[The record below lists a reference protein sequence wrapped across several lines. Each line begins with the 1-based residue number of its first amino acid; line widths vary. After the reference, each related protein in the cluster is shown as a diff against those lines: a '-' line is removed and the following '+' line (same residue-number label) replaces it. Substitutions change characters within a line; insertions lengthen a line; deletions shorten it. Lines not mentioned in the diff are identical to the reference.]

1 MKATAEIIALAAAIS
16 GSYAPDRRVASL
28 NGKAL
33 LKNNRTPAQ
42 RKARHKQKIANA
54 SRRRNRR

>member
-1 MKATAEIIALAAAIS
+1 MKHTLDILAALAAMT
-16 GSYAPDRRVASL
+16 GSYAPDHRMASL

-42 RKARHKQKIANA
+42 RKARHKRKIANA
-54 SRRRNRR
+54 SRRRNRQ